1 MRQDLNDPGLGRGC
15 RDQAKGRLRGK
26 QPKLSPKQEALLVQL
41 WRDGTHTTL
50 DLTELFE
57 VARSTGYR
65 TIQRAGL
72 LTGLIARGRRLGH
85 IALPEPGLVPLT
97 VRPGAPSPRA
107 AAPDRNAGRNVT
119 RF

>member
-1 MRQDLNDPGLGRGC
+1 M
-15 RDQAKGRLRGK
+15 
-26 QPKLSPKQEALLVQL
+26 QL

-50 DLTELFE
+50 ELTELFE

-85 IALPEPGLVPLT
+85 IALPEPGQVPLT
-97 VRPGAPSPRA
+97 VRPESGANRGRLRGNGEPGWRAFDGVGEAGVPR
-107 AAPDRNAGRNVT
+107 GRG
-119 RF
+119 